1 MSGALTVSLLFSGGM
16 ITIVLLLLL
25 CRRLVCRKQDP
36 KPDHTQVITCENMQ
50 QEE

>member
-1 MSGALTVSLLFSGGM
+1 MSDGLRVYPLFSGGM

-36 KPDHTQVITCENMQ
+36 PPDHTQVFTCENTQ